1 MGRRLEVRQRGDG
14 EETMEQRVDWGI
26 PRKPLQPFQW
36 ALDSKAREQTLEW
49 GM

>member
-1 MGRRLEVRQRGDG
+1 MGRRLEVRQWGDG
-14 EETMEQRVDWGI
+14 EEAVEQRVDWGI

-36 ALDSKAREQTLEW
+36 ALGSKASEQTLER